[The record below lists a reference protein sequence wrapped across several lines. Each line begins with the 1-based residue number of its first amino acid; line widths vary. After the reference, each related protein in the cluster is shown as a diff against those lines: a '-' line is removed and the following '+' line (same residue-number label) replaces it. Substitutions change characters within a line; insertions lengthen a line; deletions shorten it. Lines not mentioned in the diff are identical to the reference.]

1 MTGNYS
7 MDWKEIVVGL
17 LGIGLPAL
25 GWMLRTV
32 WEDLREHQRI
42 CKTTSCMW
50 PTTTSNARRWMTF
63 GRPSKKQFERIHERL
78 DDYFGVRKP

>member
-1 MTGNYS
+1 

-32 WEDLREHQRI
+32 WEDLREYQRDLQDYKLHVADNYVKRSEVDDLRATI
-42 CKTTSCMW
+42 E
-50 PTTTSNARRWMTF
+50 
-63 GRPSKKQFERIHERL
+63 KQFERIHERL

>member
-1 MTGNYS
+1 

-32 WEDLREHQRI
+32 WEDLREHQQDLQDYKLHVADNYVKRSEVDDLRSTI
-42 CKTTSCMW
+42 E
-50 PTTTSNARRWMTF
+50 
-63 GRPSKKQFERIHERL
+63 KQFERIHERL

>member
-1 MTGNYS
+1 

-32 WEDLREHQRI
+32 WEDLREHQRDLQDY
-42 CKTTSCMW
+42 KLHVSENYVKK
-50 PTTTSNARRWMTF
+50 SEVEQLRDFVAQQFARL
-63 GRPSKKQFERIHERL
+63 HERM
-78 DDYFGVRKP
+78 DEFMGKRT

>member
-1 MTGNYS
+1 

-32 WEDLREHQRI
+32 WEDLREHQRDLQDY
-42 CKTTSCMW
+42 KLHVSENYVKKSEVEQLRDFVEQQFTSL
-50 PTTTSNARRWMTF
+50 
-63 GRPSKKQFERIHERL
+63 HERM
-78 DDYFGVRKP
+78 DEFMGKRT

>member
-1 MTGNYS
+1 

-32 WEDLREHQRI
+32 WEDLREHQQDLQDYKLQVAENYVKRSEVDDLRSTI
-42 CKTTSCMW
+42 E
-50 PTTTSNARRWMTF
+50 
-63 GRPSKKQFERIHERL
+63 KQFERIHERL